1 MTNYN
6 KKIFA
11 NNLLFYLDQNEMKQ
25 NDLCSLLGVTKATIS
40 SWCNGNKMPRMDK
53 IEKLAQIFNIQK
65 SDLIE
70 EKKSINKKLTPQQEK
85 ELIDLFVAAPPSL
98 QTVALDLL
106 KAAATQNKN
115 EDNDELKK

>member
-65 SDLIE
+65 SNLIE

>member
-1 MTNYN
+1 MTNYD

-115 EDNDELKK
+115 EDNNELKK

>member
-115 EDNDELKK
+115 EDNNELKK

>member
-11 NNLLFYLDQNEMKQ
+11 NNLLFYLDQNKMKQ
-25 NDLCSLLGVTKATIS
+25 NDLCPILGVTKATIS
-40 SWCNGNKMPRMDK
+40 SWCNGSKMPRMDK

-98 QTVALDLL
+98 QIVALDLL

-115 EDNDELKK
+115 EDNNELKK

>member
-1 MTNYN
+1 
-6 KKIFA
+6 
-11 NNLLFYLDQNEMKQ
+11 
-25 NDLCSLLGVTKATIS
+25 
-40 SWCNGNKMPRMDK
+40 MPRMDK

-115 EDNDELKK
+115 EDNNELKK

>member
-11 NNLLFYLDQNEMKQ
+11 NNLLFYLDQNKMKQ
-25 NDLCSLLGVTKATIS
+25 NDLCQILGVTKATIS
-40 SWCNGNKMPRMDK
+40 SWCNGSKMPRMDK

-70 EKKSINKKLTPQQEK
+70 EKKSINKKLTPRQEK

-98 QTVALDLL
+98 QIVALDLL

-115 EDNDELKK
+115 EDNNELKK

>member
-25 NDLCSLLGVTKATIS
+25 NDLCLLLGVTKATIS

-115 EDNDELKK
+115 EDNNELKK

>member
-11 NNLLFYLDQNEMKQ
+11 NNLLFYLDQNKMKQ
-25 NDLCSLLGVTKATIS
+25 NDLCQILGVTKATIS
-40 SWCNGNKMPRMDK
+40 SWCNGSKMPRMDK

-98 QTVALDLL
+98 QIVALDLL

-115 EDNDELKK
+115 EDNNELKK